1 MPTLKYP
8 FGEYNFTTATVAE
21 KLAQYWRSRLEAE
34 CPQQSVAS
42 KESII
47 RWLLGSDLKRFDLLH
62 SKDLDIAVQ
71 LMEYHYRI
79 LHQRYLGKER
89 EAAYRNLIIRLGS
102 AVTQRN
108 KIQTWVAM
116 SRDCPLGGSLWEHRQ
131 RTMLDVLQ
139 EVLQEI
145 LQSDSYMQQQMV
157 CISKL
162 TTDTQLRNLLL
173 FASLE
178 EYCLRPIR
186 NLPLLVYRF
195 VKYLYHTQHNSL
207 TQVLRNDLLP
217 FDL

>member
-1 MPTLKYP
+1 MPTLKYT
-8 FGEYNFTTATVAE
+8 FEEYNFTTATVAE
-21 KLAQYWRSRLEAE
+21 KLPQYWRKRLDAE
-34 CPQQSVAS
+34 CPEQSVTS

-47 RWLLGSDLKRFDLLH
+47 RWLLGSYLERFDLLD

-71 LMEYHYRI
+71 VMEYRYRI

-89 EAAYRNLIIRLGS
+89 EDAYRNLIIRLGS
-102 AVTQRN
+102 AVTHRN

-116 SRDCPLGGSLWEHRQ
+116 SREHQ

-145 LQSDSYMQQQMV
+145 LQSDSYIQQQIT

-162 TTDTQLRNLLL
+162 TTDTQLRNVLL

-178 EYCLRPIR
+178 EYCLRPTR
-186 NLPLLVYRF
+186 NLPLLVYYF
-195 VKYLYHTQHNSL
+195 VKYLYHTEHNSL
-207 TQVLRNDLLP
+207 TQVSRNNLS
-217 FDL
+217 

>member
-1 MPTLKYP
+1 MPTLKYT
-8 FGEYNFTTATVAE
+8 FEEYNFTTATVAE
-21 KLAQYWRSRLEAE
+21 KLAQYWRKRLDAE
-34 CPQQSVAS
+34 CPEQSVAS

-47 RWLLGSDLKRFDLLH
+47 RWLLGSYLERFDLLD
-62 SKDLDIAVQ
+62 SKDLDIAVEV
-71 LMEYHYRI
+71 MEYRYRI
-79 LHQRYLGKER
+79 LHQRYLGKKR
-89 EAAYRNLIIRLGS
+89 EDAYRNLIIRLGS
-102 AVTQRN
+102 AVTHRN

-116 SRDCPLGGSLWEHRQ
+116 SREHQ

-145 LQSDSYMQQQMV
+145 LQSDSYIQQQIT

-162 TTDTQLRNLLL
+162 TTDTQLRNVLL

-186 NLPLLVYRF
+186 NLPLLVYHL

-207 TQVLRNDLLP
+207 TQVSRNNLS
-217 FDL
+217 